1 MARNLVAFFPS
12 DPFWGPMT
20 ALNFLVFEGAH
31 AMKNQ
36 DKKSNVK
43 PDSNNANQNK
53 DNTKSNRDKD
63 TSKSSQGRKG
73 Q

>member
-1 MARNLVAFFPS
+1 
-12 DPFWGPMT
+12 MT
-20 ALNFLVFEGAH
+20 ALNFFVFEGAH

-53 DNTKSNRDKD
+53 NDAKSNRDKD
-63 TSKSSQGRKG
+63 SSKSTQGRKG